1 MKYKQALMKYK
12 EALMEYQTTQYIT
25 NEIPSSF
32 DGIQV
37 HRRDKSF
44 DPIQCGHYWCLFRF
58 SEARKNGNN
67 FGTTINVDR
76 DDKSHGRIKL

>member
-32 DGIQV
+32 DGIPSTSAWWKFWPDSV
-37 HRRDKSF
+37 RVLLMF
-44 DPIQCGHYWCLFRF
+44 IPIFR
-58 SEARKNGNN
+58 STEKWQQLW
-67 FGTTINVDR
+67 
-76 DDKSHGRIKL
+76 DDD